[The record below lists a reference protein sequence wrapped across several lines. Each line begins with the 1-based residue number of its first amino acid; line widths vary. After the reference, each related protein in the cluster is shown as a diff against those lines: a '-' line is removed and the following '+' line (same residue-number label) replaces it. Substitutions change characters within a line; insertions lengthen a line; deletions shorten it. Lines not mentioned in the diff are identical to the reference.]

1 MSFMGKTFQKNIK
14 ALSKK
19 DSFLYETLFHNANG
33 YIGVRGTLEEGV
45 PADYNTMRGTYING
59 FYDIVDMKQAENLCN
74 FIEKKET
81 MLNIADT
88 QTVYLSV
95 NGESF
100 NMAQG
105 TIVKCKRTLDMDRG
119 FTKRDVVWKSPKGDK
134 VEISI
139 KRMTSFEELSLFT
152 IEYKVTALSGNVSL
166 MFSSKH
172 IPEVSN
178 YSDPTDPRLAAES
191 PKFISVVD
199 DGISDGISYALCETS
214 RSKLKCCSVV
224 GHEITDKKARFC
236 TAKDEDGA
244 MTCDVMSDLKK
255 GESVTLIKYSIF
267 TDSLRCDEPLTA
279 AKEKM
284 KKVLGNGLDYYYKKQ
299 AEYLENFWG
308 GSMLEI
314 HNDPKMN
321 EAVNF
326 NMYEL
331 LCSSAKDSFGN
342 IAAKGL
348 SGEGYEGHYFW
359 DSEMFVIPYFVLT
372 DPYLAKMLISYRYR
386 TLDKVRENA
395 KLLGHKR
402 GALFPWRTITGVEC
416 SGYFP
421 SGTAQYHIVGDIAYA
436 IVNYY
441 LTTGD
446 LDFIKECGAE
456 ILIET
461 ARLWLDVGNY
471 VNDTFRINDV
481 SGPDE
486 YTCMVN
492 NNYYT
497 NRVAKYNLIWAV
509 KFFEKL
515 EELNMAKELSSKLK
529 FSKNELDEM
538 KEAAE
543 MMYFPKFGKDGVIPQ
558 DDSFFDKPVWNLKA
572 TPKDKFPLLLNYH
585 PLHLY
590 RYQVCKQADTVMA
603 FFLFPDAVEKN
614 TQKKS
619 FEYYEKITTHDSSLS
634 KCAFSIVASKLGM
647 QDKAY
652 KYFGNSAEFDIRDLH
667 DNTSYGIHT
676 ANMGGSFMAVVYGFA
691 GLSINEKGIS
701 IAPFVPDKWSGY
713 SFKIRF
719 MGSRIRIDV
728 TKEEVSVVLEEGEAF
743 AMKIYGKKTKI
754 TKKKTVVKV

>member
-1 MSFMGKTFQKNIK
+1 MAKIFQKNIK
-14 ALSKK
+14 TLSKK

-33 YIGVRGTLEEGV
+33 YIGVRGCLEEGV
-45 PADYNTMRGTYING
+45 PADFNTMRGTYING

-74 FIEKKET
+74 FIEKKDT

-88 QTVYLSV
+88 QTIYLFV
-95 NGESF
+95 NGEPF
-100 NMAQG
+100 DMLKGN
-105 TIVKCKRTLDMDRG
+105 ILKYKRTLDMDAG
-119 FTKRDVVWKSPKGDK
+119 ITQRDIEWKSPKGDK
-134 VEISI
+134 IGINI

-166 MFSSKH
+166 LFSSKH
-172 IPEVSN
+172 IPEVMN

-191 PKFISVVD
+191 PKFISTIEAGIN
-199 DGISDGISYALCETS
+199 DGVSYALCETS

-224 GHEITDKKARFC
+224 SHEISDAKSRLC
-236 TAKDEDGA
+236 TVKDEDGNL
-244 MTCDVMSDLKK
+244 TCDVVSDLKK
-255 GESVTLIKYSIF
+255 GESVTLVKYSIF
-267 TDSLRCDEPLTA
+267 TDSLRCEDPLSS

-284 KKVLGNGLDYYYKKQ
+284 AKVLDNGLKYYYKKQ
-299 AEYLENFWG
+299 AAYLEEFWA

-331 LCSSAKDSFGN
+331 LCSSAKDSYGN

-359 DSEMFVIPYFVLT
+359 DSEMFVIPFFVLT

-386 TLDKVRENA
+386 TLEKAKENA
-395 KLLGHKR
+395 KLLGHKK

-446 LDFIKECGAE
+446 LDFIKKYGEE

-471 VNDTFRINDV
+471 VGGTFRINDV

-497 NRVAKYNLIWAV
+497 NRVAKYNLSWAV
-509 KFFEKL
+509 KFY
-515 EELNMAKELSSKLK
+515 ELLKERGIEKELKK
-529 FSKNELDEM
+529 KVQITAAEIKEM
-538 KEAAE
+538 SEAADK
-543 MMYFPKFGKDGVIPQ
+543 MYFPKISKDGVIPQ
-558 DDSFFDKPVWNLKA
+558 DDSFFDKPVWNIKA
-572 TPKDKFPLLLNYH
+572 TPKSDFPLLLHYH

-701 IAPFVPDKWSGY
+701 IAPFVPYKWSGY

-719 MGSRIRIDV
+719 MGSRIRTDV